1 MSTYTTQLKTI
12 INQPTQHIND
22 LTLDQRI
29 EVGRQKLFD
38 FDYPMF
44 DERYKPV
51 FERHFI
57 ENFYDKEIGFETEFL
72 FKRRLKNWLQLNMG
86 YYSKLLESETMKFDP
101 FINSRVDVTHTKKND
116 ETSKTDRNY
125 GETNSRD
132 TIDGTVTNEG
142 TSKDTEKGLTGST
155 TDDTA
160 KGVTG
165 NITND
170 TNTRVDGT
178 SNDTTDTTLDGS
190 TDTRMQSKSDG
201 TTTYDTDST
210 TDRDTSSHSQSDMI
224 GNTTGTSDGT
234 SNTTENSTSTSDG
247 TSNTTDHTTGSESTT
262 GTRKEDEFNRKLHSD
277 TPDSRL
283 SITVSGTNNS
293 ISGDG
298 EGSAGYASDI
308 TEDKGYEN
316 ESTTGQS
323 DTETDSK
330 TDNTTHDKTSTNSK
344 TDTTTHDSTVTD
356 STQNQ
361 ITDGTE
367 TEDILTNEKE
377 RGTSSDTTT
386 GTENETKNETGNQT
400 STGTTSETG
409 SKNEQGRTQEDTT
422 ITEKGTQKEDVVTA
436 EKGTKH
442 ETVDR
447 NIGESGKKDFN
458 EVSDGSINSLEDFI
472 QHRVGKIGVQT
483 YSKMLMEFR
492 ETFLRVERQCF
503 EEIEGRLFMLVY

>member
-86 YYSKLLESETMKFDP
+86 YYSKLFESETMKFDP

-132 TIDGTVTNEG
+132 TIDGTVTDEG
-142 TSKDTEKGLTGST
+142 TSKDTDRGLTGRT
-155 TDDTA
+155 TDNTT

-170 TNTRVDGT
+170 TNTQVDGT
-178 SNDTTDTTLDGS
+178 SNDTTDTTLDGT
-190 TDTRMQSKSDG
+190 TDTHMQSKSDG

-210 TDRDTSSHSQSDMI
+210 TDRDTATHSQSDMT
-224 GNTTGTSDGT
+224 GNTTG
-234 SNTTENSTSTSDG
+234 TSDG

-262 GTRKEDEFNRKLHSD
+262 GTRKEDEFNRRLHSD

-330 TDNTTHDKTSTNSK
+330 TD
-344 TDTTTHDSTVTD
+344 TTTHDSTVTD

-386 GTENETKNETGNQT
+386 GSENETKNETGNQT
-400 STGTTSETG
+400 STGKTSETG
-409 SKNEQGRTQEDTT
+409 SKNEQGTTQEDTT
-422 ITEKGTQKEDVVTA
+422 ITETGTQKEDVVTA

-458 EVSDGSINSLEDFI
+458 EFTDGNINSLEDFI